1 MTELTAMQ
9 NVRKLRR
16 ALAAS
21 TVLAGSALSAPAF
34 ADGPNVV
41 TTIKPVHSI
50 AAAVMEGVGTPHILI
65 DGAASPHGFA
75 LKPSQA
81 FLLEGADVV
90 FWVGPEL
97 TSSLEKPISSMADK
111 AARVE
116 LLDAKGIEQLKW
128 RKGDQ
133 FDSHDHGDHDDHGH
147 DDHADHGHDD
157 HAHDDH
163 DHDHDKTAEKHDHGH
178 DDHDHDKDPAHDHDK
193 HEHEE
198 EHAAHDDHGHDHD
211 HDKEHAHDHDEHAH
225 EEEHAGHDDHGHDH
239 AGGNDPHIWLN
250 PENGIAI
257 ANAMATTLSEADPT
271 NADTYKANAKA
282 FAEKVSGLEAEISAK
297 LKPVKGQKF
306 IVFHDAYHHFEHH
319 YGIEAS
325 GAITVTPEALASAE
339 QIAEIQSRVRDQN
352 VVCVF
357 QEPQFDSKLVNVVIE
372 GSDAKVG
379 VLDPLGTEL
388 ANGPDLYPALLTSL
402 ADSLAD
408 CLKS

>member
-1 MTELTAMQ
+1 MQ
-9 NVRKLRR
+9 NARKLRL

-21 TVLAGSALSAPAF
+21 TLLAGSALTAPAF

-50 AAAVMEGVGTPHILI
+50 AAAVMAGVGTPHILI

-81 FLLEGADVV
+81 FLLQGADVV

-97 TSSLEKPISSMADK
+97 SSSLEKPISSMADK
-111 AARVE
+111 AAHVE
-116 LLDAKGIEQLKW
+116 LLDVEGIEQLKW
-128 RKGDQ
+128 REGDQ
-133 FDSHDHGDHDDHGH
+133 FDSHDHGEQDDHGH

-157 HAHDDH
+157 HAHDH
-163 DHDHDKTAEKHDHGH
+163 EKTAEKHDNGH
-178 DDHDHDKDPAHDHDK
+178 DDHDHDKDHAHDDDA

-198 EHAAHDDHGHDHD
+198 EHAAHDDH
-211 HDKEHAHDHDEHAH
+211 DEHAH
-225 EEEHAGHDDHGHDH
+225 EEEHAEHDDHGHDHGHDH

-257 ANAMATTLSEADPT
+257 ANAMATTLSEVDPT
-271 NADTYKANAKA
+271 NADTYQANAKA

-297 LKPVKGQKF
+297 LEPVKGQKF
-306 IVFHDAYHHFEHH
+306 VVFHDAYHHFEHH
-319 YGIEAS
+319 YDIEAS

-339 QIAEIQSRVRDQN
+339 QVAEIQSRVRDQN
-352 VVCVF
+352 IVCVF
-357 QEPQFDSKLVNVVIE
+357 REPQFDSKLVNVVIE
-372 GSDAKVG
+372 GSNAKVG

-388 ANGPDLYPALLTSL
+388 ANGPDLYPALLTGL

>member
-1 MTELTAMQ
+1 MQ
-9 NVRKLRR
+9 NARKLRL

-21 TVLAGSALSAPAF
+21 TVLAGSALLAPAF

-116 LLDAKGIEQLKW
+116 LLDVEGIEQLKW
-128 RKGDQ
+128 REGDQ
-133 FDSHDHGDHDDHGH
+133 FDSHDHGGHDDHGH

-178 DDHDHDKDPAHDHDK
+178 DDHDHDKDHAHDHDK

-225 EEEHAGHDDHGHDH
+225 EEEHAEHDDHGHDHGHDH

-257 ANAMATTLSEADPT
+257 ANAMAATLSEVDPANT
-271 NADTYKANAKA
+271 DTYKANAKA

-297 LKPVKGQKF
+297 LEPVKGQKF

-319 YGIEAS
+319 YSIEAS

-339 QIAEIQSRVRDQN
+339 QVAEIQSRVRDQN

-388 ANGPDLYPALLTSL
+388 ANGRDLYPALLTSL

>member
-9 NVRKLRR
+9 NARKLRL

-21 TVLAGSALSAPAF
+21 TLLAGSALTAPAF

-50 AAAVMEGVGTPHILI
+50 AAAVMAGVGTPHILI

-81 FLLEGADVV
+81 FLLQGADVV

-97 TSSLEKPISSMADK
+97 SSSLEKPISSMADK

-116 LLDAKGIEQLKW
+116 LLDVEGIEQLKW
-128 RKGDQ
+128 REGDQ
-133 FDSHDHGDHDDHGH
+133 FESHDHGEQDDHRHDDHV
-147 DDHADHGHDD
+147 DHGHDD
-157 HAHDDH
+157 HAHDH
-163 DHDHDKTAEKHDHGH
+163 EKTAEKHDHGH
-178 DDHDHDKDPAHDHDK
+178 DDHDHDKDHAHDDDA

-198 EHAAHDDHGHDHD
+198 EHAAHDDH
-211 HDKEHAHDHDEHAH
+211 E
-225 EEEHAGHDDHGHDH
+225 HGHDH
-239 AGGNDPHIWLN
+239 AGSNDPHIWLN

-257 ANAMATTLSEADPT
+257 ANAMATTLSEVDPT
-271 NADTYKANAKA
+271 HADTYQANAKA

-297 LKPVKGQKF
+297 LEPAKGRKF

-339 QIAEIQSRVRDQN
+339 QVAEIQSRVRDQN

-372 GSDAKVG
+372 GSNAKVG

-388 ANGPDLYPALLTSL
+388 TNGPDLYPALLTSL
-402 ADSLAD
+402 ADSLVD

>member
-1 MTELTAMQ
+1 MQ
-9 NVRKLRR
+9 NARKLRL

-21 TVLAGSALSAPAF
+21 TVLAGSALSAPVF

-116 LLDAKGIEQLKW
+116 LLDVEGIEQLKW
-128 RKGDQ
+128 REGDQ

-163 DHDHDKTAEKHDHGH
+163 DHDHDE
-178 DDHDHDKDPAHDHDK
+178 
-193 HEHEE
+193 HEHE

-225 EEEHAGHDDHGHDH
+225 EEEHAEYDDHGHDHGHDH

-257 ANAMATTLSEADPT
+257 ANAMATTLSEVDPANT
-271 NADTYKANAKA
+271 ETYKANAKA
-282 FAEKVSGLEAEISAK
+282 FAEKISGLKAEISAK
-297 LKPVKGQKF
+297 LEPVKGQKF

-339 QIAEIQSRVRDQN
+339 QVADIQSRVRDQN

-388 ANGPDLYPALLTSL
+388 ANGRDLYPALLTSL

>member
-1 MTELTAMQ
+1 MQ
-9 NVRKLRR
+9 NARKFRL

-116 LLDAKGIEQLKW
+116 LLDLESIEQLKW
-128 RKGDQ
+128 REGDQ

-147 DDHADHGHDD
+147 DDHGHDD
-157 HAHDDH
+157 H
-163 DHDHDKTAEKHDHGH
+163 
-178 DDHDHDKDPAHDHDK
+178 AHDHDK

-225 EEEHAGHDDHGHDH
+225 EEEHAEHDDHGHDHGHDH

-257 ANAMATTLSEADPT
+257 ANAMATTLSEVDPANT
-271 NADTYKANAKA
+271 DTYKANAKA

-297 LKPVKGQKF
+297 LEPVKGQKF

-339 QIAEIQSRVRDQN
+339 QVAEIQSRVRDQN

>member
-9 NVRKLRR
+9 NARKLRL

-21 TVLAGSALSAPAF
+21 TLLAGSALTAPAL

-50 AAAVMEGVGTPHILI
+50 AAAVMAGVGTPHILI

-97 TSSLEKPISSMADK
+97 SSSLEKPISSMADK
-111 AARVE
+111 AARAE
-116 LLDAKGIEQLKW
+116 LLDVEGIEQLKW
-128 RKGDQ
+128 REGDQ
-133 FDSHDHGDHDDHGH
+133 FDSHDHGEQDDHRH

-157 HAHDDH
+157 HAHDH
-163 DHDHDKTAEKHDHGH
+163 EKTAEKHDHGH
-178 DDHDHDKDPAHDHDK
+178 DDHDHDKDHAHDDDA

-198 EHAAHDDHGHDHD
+198 EHAAHDDH
-211 HDKEHAHDHDEHAH
+211 DEHAH
-225 EEEHAGHDDHGHDH
+225 EEEHAEHDDHGHDHGHDH

-257 ANAMATTLSEADPT
+257 ANAMATTLSEVDPT
-271 NADTYKANAKA
+271 NAVTYQANAKA
-282 FAEKVSGLEAEISAK
+282 FAEKVTSLEAEISAK
-297 LKPVKGQKF
+297 LEPVKGRKF

-319 YGIEAS
+319 YDIEAS

-339 QIAEIQSRVRDQN
+339 QVAEIQSRVRDQN
-352 VVCVF
+352 IVCVF

-372 GSDAKVG
+372 GSNAKVG

-388 ANGPDLYPALLTSL
+388 TNGPDLYPALLTSL
-402 ADSLAD
+402 ADSLVD

>member
-9 NVRKLRR
+9 NARKLRL

-21 TVLAGSALSAPAF
+21 TLLAGSALTAPAF

-50 AAAVMEGVGTPHILI
+50 AAAVMAGVGTPHILI
-65 DGAASPHGFA
+65 DGATSPHGFA

-81 FLLEGADVV
+81 FLLQGADVV

-97 TSSLEKPISSMADK
+97 SSSLEKPISSMADK

-116 LLDAKGIEQLKW
+116 LLDVEGIEQLKW
-128 RKGDQ
+128 REGDQ
-133 FDSHDHGDHDDHGH
+133 FDSHDHGEQDDHGH

-157 HAHDDH
+157 HAHDH
-163 DHDHDKTAEKHDHGH
+163 EKTAEEHEHGH
-178 DDHDHDKDPAHDHDK
+178 DDHDHDKDHAHDDDA

-198 EHAAHDDHGHDHD
+198 EHAAHDDH
-211 HDKEHAHDHDEHAH
+211 DEHAH
-225 EEEHAGHDDHGHDH
+225 EEEHAEHDDHGHDH
-239 AGGNDPHIWLN
+239 GHDHAGSNDPHIWLN

-257 ANAMATTLSEADPT
+257 ANAMATTLSEVDPT
-271 NADTYKANAKA
+271 HADTYQANAKA

-297 LKPVKGQKF
+297 LEPVKGQKF

-319 YGIEAS
+319 YDIEAS

-339 QIAEIQSRVRDQN
+339 QVAEIQSRVRDQN
-352 VVCVF
+352 IVCVF
-357 QEPQFDSKLVNVVIE
+357 QEPQFDSKLVNIVIE

-388 ANGPDLYPALLTSL
+388 ANGPDLYPALLTGL

>member
-1 MTELTAMQ
+1 MQ
-9 NVRKLRR
+9 NARKLRL

-116 LLDAKGIEQLKW
+116 LLDVEGIEQLKW
-128 RKGDQ
+128 REGDE

-163 DHDHDKTAEKHDHGH
+163 DHDHDKTAEKH
-178 DDHDHDKDPAHDHDK
+178 
-193 HEHEE
+193 EHEE
-198 EHAAHDDHGHDHD
+198 EHAEHDDHGH
-211 HDKEHAHDHDEHAH
+211 
-225 EEEHAGHDDHGHDH
+225 DHGHDH

-257 ANAMATTLSEADPT
+257 ANAMATTLSEVDPANT
-271 NADTYKANAKA
+271 DTYKANAKA
-282 FAEKVSGLEAEISAK
+282 FAEKVYGLEAEISAK
-297 LKPVKGQKF
+297 LEPVKGQKF

-339 QIAEIQSRVRDQN
+339 QVAEIQSRVRDQN

>member
-1 MTELTAMQ
+1 MRSISLFLWMTELTAMQ
-9 NVRKLRR
+9 NARKLRL

-116 LLDAKGIEQLKW
+116 LLDVEGIEQLKW
-128 RKGDQ
+128 REGDQ

-157 HAHDDH
+157 HAHDH
-163 DHDHDKTAEKHDHGH
+163 EKTAEKHDHGH
-178 DDHDHDKDPAHDHDK
+178 DDHDHDKDH
-193 HEHEE
+193 
-198 EHAAHDDHGHDHD
+198 AHDDDMNMKKSMLRTMIMSMTMITTKNMHMIMTNTRMKKSMPNMMITGMTMGTIMP
-211 HDKEHAHDHDEHAH
+211 AATI
-225 EEEHAGHDDHGHDH
+225 
-239 AGGNDPHIWLN
+239 HI
-250 PENGIAI
+250 
-257 ANAMATTLSEADPT
+257 
-271 NADTYKANAKA
+271 
-282 FAEKVSGLEAEISAK
+282 SG
-297 LKPVKGQKF
+297 
-306 IVFHDAYHHFEHH
+306 
-319 YGIEAS
+319 
-325 GAITVTPEALASAE
+325 
-339 QIAEIQSRVRDQN
+339 
-352 VVCVF
+352 
-357 QEPQFDSKLVNVVIE
+357 
-372 GSDAKVG
+372 
-379 VLDPLGTEL
+379 
-388 ANGPDLYPALLTSL
+388 
-402 ADSLAD
+402 
-408 CLKS
+408 

>member
-1 MTELTAMQ
+1 MQ
-9 NVRKLRR
+9 NARKLRL

-21 TVLAGSALSAPAF
+21 TVLAGSALSAPVF

-116 LLDAKGIEQLKW
+116 LLDVEGIEQLKW
-128 RKGDQ
+128 REGDQ
-133 FDSHDHGDHDDHGH
+133 FDS
-147 DDHADHGHDD
+147 
-157 HAHDDH
+157 
-163 DHDHDKTAEKHDHGH
+163 
-178 DDHDHDKDPAHDHDK
+178 
-193 HEHEE
+193 
-198 EHAAHDDHGHDHD
+198 
-211 HDKEHAHDHDEHAH
+211 HDHDEHAH
-225 EEEHAGHDDHGHDH
+225 EEEHAEYDDHGHDHGHDH

-257 ANAMATTLSEADPT
+257 ANAMATTLSEVDPANT
-271 NADTYKANAKA
+271 ETYKANAKA
-282 FAEKVSGLEAEISAK
+282 FAEKISGLKAEISAK
-297 LKPVKGQKF
+297 LEPVKGQKF

-339 QIAEIQSRVRDQN
+339 QVADIQSRVRDQN

-388 ANGPDLYPALLTSL
+388 ANGRDLYPALLTSL